1 MTQIDSGSSCTGEE
15 IIRNRINSQKVLRI
29 VTAKLLLLMGC
40 GISQCVERSS
50 RGYRLLVW

>member
-29 VTAKLLLLMGC
+29 VTAKLLMGC

>member
-15 IIRNRINSQKVLRI
+15 IIRNRINSQKVLWV